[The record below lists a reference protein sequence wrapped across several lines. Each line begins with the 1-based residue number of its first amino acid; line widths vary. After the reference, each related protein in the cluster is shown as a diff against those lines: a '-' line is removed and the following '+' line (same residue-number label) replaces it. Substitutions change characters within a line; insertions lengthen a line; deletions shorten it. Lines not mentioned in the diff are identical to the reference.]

1 MKKEN
6 TVYTLNKVDGFN
18 PYEHIEVA
26 LDRFGDP
33 IKRKTGEELK
43 YLSTTAKTLWFR
55 LVHPTGRIDVR
66 PVETS
71 IDAGPGFVIRYR
83 ADIYFEN
90 DVLVSSWEHQSTVWD
105 LADIDSEIA
114 KVQTIVLGKALS
126 RAGFGCEVEM
136 ILDLQSEGEQ
146 EESREKAT
154 RPEPKKKARTK
165 KAPKESTDDLDT
177 EISDL
182 LKSIDEEQAKEQES
196 LEEKPEEDNKLA
208 EQIEVALDTVISCK
222 EKAPVNISM
231 MQGQTLRSVLES
243 RPTFLEFVKKNKNV
257 REALS
262 EETVEAA
269 LFVLENRE

>member
-1 MKKEN
+1 MKSKKEM
-6 TVYTLNKVDGFN
+6 YTLNKIDGFN

-33 IKRKTGEELK
+33 IKKKTGEELK
-43 YLSTTAKTLWFR
+43 YLATSAKIVWFR
-55 LVHPTGRIDVR
+55 LAHPAGRIEVV
-66 PVETS
+66 PVES
-71 IDAGPGFVIRYR
+71 GIDAGPGFIIRYR
-83 ADIYFEN
+83 AEVYFEN
-90 DVLVSSWEHQSTVWD
+90 DVLVASWERQTTVWD
-105 LADIDSEIA
+105 LADIDSEISR
-114 KVQTIVLGKALS
+114 VQTIVLGKALS
-126 RAGFGCEVEM
+126 KAGFGCEVEM
-136 ILDLQSEGEQ
+136 CLDISSEGES
-146 EESREKAT
+146 EETKEKAA

-165 KAPKESTDDLDT
+165 KAPKESTEDLDT

-196 LEEKPEEDNKLA
+196 SEEKPEEDNKLA
-208 EQIEVALDTVISCK
+208 EQIEAALDTVISCK